1 MVIERFAKE
10 AVQMI
15 KCLKKL
21 SILLC
26 VTMLMTMMFGMTVL
40 ADGTD
45 TSTFDFGQTVMSVG
59 QGESQTISLY
69 AKGAYTYYIVGNTSK
84 KTYCEC
90 SGNAGTSNITF
101 HVGPDEK
108 VGNTVTFWFYLE
120 GTDHHDNVQ
129 VKVKA
134 SSVTGASAV
143 VGAVNSANAQII
155 APTVIPATAQTAI
168 LFPDGNSGVVS
179 VTGNYIGLVSD
190 AKNTPLGAFSV
201 ADKKGTM
208 QQIVLQNI
216 VSVNKISFIGV
227 AGTVGAPNA
236 VIAIS
241 AVDKASLMARGI
253 AGLCL
258 NGQYVLWP

>member
-1 MVIERFAKE
+1 
-10 AVQMI
+10 MI
-15 KCLKKL
+15 KYLKKL
-21 SILLC
+21 SLLLC
-26 VTMLMTMMFGMTVL
+26 TTLLMTMMFGMTVL

-45 TSTFDFGQTVMSVG
+45 TSTFDFGQTVMSIR
-59 QGESQTISLY
+59 QGESQTISLH
-69 AKGAYTYYIVGNTSK
+69 ARAAYTYYIVGNTSK

-101 HVGPDEK
+101 HVGSDEK
-108 VGNTVTFWFYLE
+108 AGSTVTFWFYIE

-129 VKVKA
+129 IKVKA
-134 SSVTGASAV
+134 SSVTGAAAAA
-143 VGAVNSANAQII
+143 GTVNSANAQII
-155 APTVIPATAQTAI
+155 APIVIPATAQTAI

-190 AKNTPLGAFSV
+190 TKNTPLGAFSV
-201 ADKKGTM
+201 ASRNGVM
-208 QQIVLQNI
+208 QQIILQNI

-227 AGTVGAPNA
+227 SSAVSASDA
-236 VIAIS
+236 VIAVS
-241 AVDKASLMARGI
+241 AADKASLMARGI